1 MAGAPVRALRVNYV
15 GELGWELH
23 HPIEYQ
29 LGLYD
34 ALVEA
39 GAEFG
44 MRNFGTRAMDSL
56 RLEKAYPMWGH
67 ELTCENTPLEA
78 KLGFF
83 VKTDARDFVGREA
96 LVQQREQGVK
106 VQLAYLE
113 VDAEGADAFNFEP
126 VLAGDKVVG
135 VVSSGGYGHCVQKS
149 LAFAYVQ
156 ADQAAVGTA
165 LSVLILGQRR
175 AARVIKAP
183 AFDPQNLRPRGN
195 YEG

>member
-113 VDAEGADAFNFEP
+113 VDAEGPMPSTSNRCSP
-126 VLAGDKVVG
+126 VTRWSAWSAPV
-135 VVSSGGYGHCVQKS
+135 
-149 LAFAYVQ
+149 A
-156 ADQAAVGTA
+156 TA
-165 LSVLILGQRR
+165 TVCRR
-175 AARVIKAP
+175 AWRSPMCRPIRRPSAP
-183 AFDPQNLRPRGN
+183 RSAC
-195 YEG
+195 